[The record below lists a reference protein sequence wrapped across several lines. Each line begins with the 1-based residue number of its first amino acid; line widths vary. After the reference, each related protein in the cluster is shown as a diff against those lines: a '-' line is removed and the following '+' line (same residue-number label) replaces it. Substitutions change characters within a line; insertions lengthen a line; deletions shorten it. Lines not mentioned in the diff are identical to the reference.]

1 MSAPGMKDARTLPA
15 RARRRHR
22 TLVPRRC
29 RHGLLSWPRQVFDRF
44 PMRSILITGAASG
57 IGAGIAHALAA
68 AGDHVIVSDLGLD
81 GAEAVAADIRGNGGS
96 AEAVALDV
104 TSDDSVAAA
113 LATIGRPVD
122 VLVNNAGLQH
132 VSPLEGFPMA
142 KWDFLVQVM
151 LVGVARL
158 TRAVLPGMRERG
170 FGRIVNIGSIHAL
183 VASPYKSAY
192 VAAKHGL
199 VGFSKVIA
207 LETADTDITINTI
220 CPSYVKTPLV
230 DRQIADQAR
239 TRGISEAD
247 VVSQVMLRPMPKGV
261 FIGMDELA
269 GTTAFLVSPAAR
281 NMTGQTLVLDGGWT
295 VQ

>member
-1 MSAPGMKDARTLPA
+1 MDK
-15 RARRRHR
+15 
-22 TLVPRRC
+22 
-29 RHGLLSWPRQVFDRF
+29 
-44 PMRSILITGAASG
+44 RSILVTGAGSG
-57 IGAGIAHALAA
+57 IGAGIAAGLAA
-68 AGDHVIVSDLGLD
+68 D
-81 GAEAVAADIRGNGGS
+81 GHHLLVTDVAREPAEAVAHAIRGAGGS
-96 AEAVALDV
+96 AEALALDV
-104 TSDDSVAAA
+104 TSDASVAAA
-113 LATIGRPVD
+113 LAAASRPVE

-132 VSPLEGFPMA
+132 VAPLEEFPME

-170 FGRIVNIGSIHAL
+170 FGRIVNIGSIHSL

-207 LETADTDITINTI
+207 LETAGTDITINTI
-220 CPSYVKTPLV
+220 CPTYVKTPLV

-239 TRGISEAD
+239 TRGIPESQ
-247 VVSQVMLRPMPKGV
+247 VVSDVMLKPMPKGV
-261 FIGMDELA
+261 FITFEELA
-269 GTTAFLVSPAAR
+269 GITAFLMSPAAR
-281 NMTGQTLVLDGGWT
+281 NITGHTIDVDGGWT

>member
-1 MSAPGMKDARTLPA
+1 MAT
-15 RARRRHR
+15 
-22 TLVPRRC
+22 RC
-29 RHGLLSWPRQVFDRF
+29 
-44 PMRSILITGAASG
+44 ILITGAGSG
-57 IGAGIAHALAA
+57 IGAGIATELAA
-68 AGDHVIVSDLGLD
+68 AGHHLVVTDVNLD
-81 GAEAVAADIRGNGGS
+81 AANTVAAGIRGNGGS
-96 AEAVALDV
+96 AEALVLDV

-113 LATIGRPVD
+113 LAAVSRPVD

-132 VSPLEGFPMA
+132 VAALEEFPIA

-170 FGRIVNIGSIHAL
+170 FGRIVNIGSIHSL

-207 LETADTDITINTI
+207 LETADTDITINTL
-220 CPSYVKTPLV
+220 CPTYVKTPLV

-239 TRGISEAD
+239 TRGIPESQ
-247 VVSQVMLRPMPKGV
+247 VVSDVMLKPMPKGV
-261 FIGMDELA
+261 FIEYDELA
-269 GTTAFLVSPAAR
+269 GTTAFLMSHAAR
-281 NMTGQTLVLDGGWT
+281 NITGHTIEIDGGWT

>member
-1 MSAPGMKDARTLPA
+1 MQNL
-15 RARRRHR
+15 
-22 TLVPRRC
+22 
-29 RHGLLSWPRQVFDRF
+29 
-44 PMRSILITGAASG
+44 SILVTGAASG
-57 IGAGIAHALAA
+57 IGAGVAARLAESGHHLIISDLDPAA
-68 AGDHVIVSDLGLD
+68 A
-81 GAEAVAADIRGNGGS
+81 ETVAAGIRAAGGS

-113 LATIGRPVD
+113 LAAISRPVD

-132 VSPLEGFPMA
+132 VSPLEEFPLG
-142 KWDFLVQVM
+142 KWDFLIQVM

-158 TRAVLPGMRERG
+158 TRAVLPGMRQRG

-230 DRQIADQAR
+230 DKQIADQAR
-239 TRGISEAD
+239 TRGIPEAE
-247 VVSQVMLRPMPKGV
+247 VVSQIMLKPMPKGV
-261 FIGMDELA
+261 FIEMDELA
-269 GTTAFLVSPAAR
+269 GITAFLCSPAAR
-281 NMTGQTLVLDGGWT
+281 NMTGQTLVVDGGWT

>member
-1 MSAPGMKDARTLPA
+1 
-15 RARRRHR
+15 
-22 TLVPRRC
+22 
-29 RHGLLSWPRQVFDRF
+29 
-44 PMRSILITGAASG
+44 MRSILITGAASG
-57 IGAGIAHALAA
+57 IGAGIARELAA
-68 AGDHVIVSDLGLD
+68 AGHHLVVSDLSAAAAG
-81 GAEAVAADIRGNGGS
+81 EVAASIRAHGGS

-104 TSDDSVAAA
+104 TSDASVAAA
-113 LATIGRPVD
+113 LAAASRPVE

-132 VSPLEGFPMA
+132 VAALEQFPME

-151 LVGVARL
+151 LVGATRM

-170 FGRIVNIGSIHAL
+170 YGRIVNIGSIHAL

-199 VGFSKVIA
+199 VGLSKVVA

-230 DRQIADQAR
+230 DSQIAAQAT
-239 TRGISEAD
+239 TRGISED
-247 VVSQVMLRPMPKGV
+247 EVVSQVMLKPMPKGV

-269 GTTAFLVSPAAR
+269 GTTAFLISPAAR
-281 NMTGQTLVLDGGWT
+281 NLTGQCLVLDGGWT
-295 VQ
+295 AQ

>member
-1 MSAPGMKDARTLPA
+1 M
-15 RARRRHR
+15 
-22 TLVPRRC
+22 RC
-29 RHGLLSWPRQVFDRF
+29 
-44 PMRSILITGAASG
+44 ILITGAGSG
-57 IGAGIAHALAA
+57 IGAGIASGLAA
-68 AGDHVIVSDLGLD
+68 AGHHLVVTDVNRDAAD
-81 GAEAVAADIRGNGGS
+81 NVAAGIRDAGGS
-96 AEAVALDV
+96 AEALVLDV

-113 LATIGRPVD
+113 LAAVSRPVD

-132 VSPLEGFPMA
+132 VAPLEEFPIA

-170 FGRIVNIGSIHAL
+170 FGRIVNIGSIHSL

-199 VGFSKVIA
+199 VGFSKVVA

-220 CPSYVKTPLV
+220 CPTYVKTPLV
-230 DRQIADQAR
+230 DKQIADQAR
-239 TRGISEAD
+239 TRGIPESQ
-247 VVSQVMLRPMPKGV
+247 VVSDVMLKPMPKGV
-261 FIGMDELA
+261 FIEFDELA
-269 GTTAFLVSPAAR
+269 GTTAFLMSHAAR
-281 NMTGQTLVLDGGWT
+281 NITGHTLEIDGGWT

>member
-1 MSAPGMKDARTLPA
+1 MQQT
-15 RARRRHR
+15 H
-22 TLVPRRC
+22 TY
-29 RHGLLSWPRQVFDRF
+29 
-44 PMRSILITGAASG
+44 LITGAASG
-57 IGAGIAHALAA
+57 IGAGIAAQLAE
-68 AGDHVIVSDLGLD
+68 AGRHIIVSDLNLEA
-81 GAEAVAADIRGNGGS
+81 AEAVAEKIRADGGS
-96 AEAVALDV
+96 AEAVVLDV
-104 TSDDSVAAA
+104 TSDASVAAA
-113 LATIGRPVD
+113 LAAISRPVD

-132 VSPLEGFPMA
+132 VSPLEDFPIE
-142 KWDFLVQVM
+142 KWDFLIQVM

-183 VASPYKSAY
+183 VASPFKSAY

-207 LETADTDITINTI
+207 LETADTDITINTV

-230 DRQIADQAR
+230 DKQIADQAR
-239 TRGISEAD
+239 TRGIPEAE
-247 VVSQVMLRPMPKGV
+247 VIGQIMLKPMPKGV
-261 FIGMDELA
+261 FIEIDELA
-269 GTTAFLVSPAAR
+269 GVTAFLSSPAAR